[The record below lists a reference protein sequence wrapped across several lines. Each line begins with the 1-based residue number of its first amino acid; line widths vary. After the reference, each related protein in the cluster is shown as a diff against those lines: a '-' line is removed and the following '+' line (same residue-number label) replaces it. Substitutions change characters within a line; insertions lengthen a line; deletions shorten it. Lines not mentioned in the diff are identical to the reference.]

1 MPGSPT
7 SIFTS
12 GFPTKISYTILFSLV
27 PFESH
32 TDILFVDLNGLRV
45 FMDE

>member
-12 GFPTKISYTILFSLV
+12 SFPTKILYTILLSLV
-27 PFESH
+27 PFEYH
-32 TDILFVDLNGLRV
+32 TDILFVDLNGLRL